1 MGVSGTTAPWL
12 ALEEAGP
19 PADEFVGPFPLAG
32 FISAWWSHLGSGE
45 PLIVESGNSK
55 LPLTADSQ
63 MLRIAGDADL
73 TDYHSPL
80 GDEVEQLGARLGAMV
95 AEGFRISLD
104 SLPEASAT
112 RLVSGLVATGLNVT
126 ARPDVV
132 VTVIEST
139 PGADYLATLGKRQRH
154 EVRRKRRRYEEQIG
168 AVIVDTDRDG
178 AFDRFAELHRKSP
191 GRKGRFM
198 IDERE
203 EFFRSLYSQPGWR
216 VDELFAGG
224 RAVAAHFGFSEGATY
239 YLYNSAH
246 DSELAEASPGIV
258 LLTHSIE
265 RLAGEGVTRFDFL
278 KGDEEYK
285 TRLGASP
292 RQLYRIE
299 A

>member
-1 MGVSGTTAPWL
+1 MVVSDTTSPWL
-12 ALEEAGP
+12 ALERAGP

-32 FISAWWSHLGSGE
+32 FISAWWAHLGTGE
-45 PLIVESGNSK
+45 PLIVESGESK

-63 MLRIAGDADL
+63 ILHIAGDADL

-80 GDEVEQLGARLGAMV
+80 GDEVQDLGAELGALV

-112 RLVSGLVATGLNVT
+112 RLVSGLAASGVAVT
-126 ARPDVV
+126 AQPDVI
-132 VTVIEST
+132 VTVLELTSGAEYLST
-139 PGADYLATLGKRQRH
+139 LDKRQRH
-154 EVRRKRRRYEEQIG
+154 EVRRKRRRYEDQVG

-178 AFDRFAELHRKSP
+178 AFERFADLHRGSP

-198 IDERE
+198 TGGRE
-203 EFFRSLYSQPGWR
+203 EFFRALHSQPGWR
-216 VDELFAGG
+216 VDELIVGD
-224 RAVAAHFGFSEGATY
+224 RTVAALFGFSDGATY
-239 YLYNSAH
+239 YLYNSAYE
-246 DSELAEASPGIV
+246 SELAEASPGIV
-258 LLTHSIE
+258 LLTDTIE
-265 RLAGEGVTRFDFL
+265 RLATEGFTRFDFL

-285 TRLGASP
+285 TRLGASL